1 MKKSALV
8 LALIVAGCVVS
19 PVLYAE
25 EGHEHEHEA
34 VGGPKG
40 GRLLDSTDPRAE
52 FFVEKDNT
60 VTLTFYDDALTPVA
74 ATDQSAT
81 VIADVNG
88 EKTKLEFEKK
98 DGVLASKGAL
108 PEGDGANLVVQLK
121 QTADA
126 KPENFRFTLEK
137 GMCGMCKRAEYACIC
152 EH

>member
-1 MKKSALV
+1 MRIFLTLLT
-8 LALIVAGCVVS
+8 LAGVFCAA
-19 PVLYAE
+19 PVTLHAE
-25 EGHEHEHEA
+25 AGHEHEHA
-34 VGGPKG
+34 GGPKG
-40 GRLLDSTDPRAE
+40 GRLLENTEPRAE

-60 VTLTFYDDALTPVA
+60 VIITFYDDALKPVA
-74 ATDQSAT
+74 ATDQSVAI
-81 VIADVNG
+81 IAEING

-98 DGVLASKGAL
+98 GDVLVSRSAL
-108 PEGDGANLVVQLK
+108 PEGDGVNLVVQLK

>member
-1 MKKSALV
+1 MKKVALV

-25 EGHEHEHEA
+25 EGHGHEHEA
-34 VGGPKG
+34 AGGPKG
-40 GRLLDSTDPRAE
+40 GRLLGNADPRAE

-60 VTLTFYDDALTPVA
+60 VTIAFYDDALVPVA
-74 ATDQSAT
+74 VTDQNAT

-98 DGVLASKGAL
+98 DGVLASRGAL
-108 PEGDGANLVVQLK
+108 PDGDGVNLVVQLK

-137 GMCGMCKRAEYACIC
+137 
-152 EH
+152 